1 MNTLSPSELAEKAPA
16 AQPLPK
22 KRAAGLI
29 DTNEFITVIAE
40 QLGQE
45 PVMAVQGRAHSD
57 IDGLS
62 KRAAVAKRE
71 RSGRHL
77 IVCANRRG
85 AATIVLNSHT
95 VRRRAWI
102 AGGFYRADLLLVGV
116 ALPLQRWR
124 GYDAALSELERYRP
138 QLTKIRE
145 QMMTYKTKP
154 LMVDIIAEQV
164 SRLAYLPGHKPIA
177 PEELVSMRAATLY
190 DTLFEMLKRVVN
202 GNLAAAVEGKRKVKP
217 VKGPDALM
225 HAGNVIFNIGV
236 ECLDGGIALPTYRKT

>member
-124 GYDAALSELERYRP
+124 GYDTAIAELERYRP
-138 QLTKIRE
+138 QLVKLRE
-145 QMMTYKTKP
+145 QMTARKATHK
-154 LMVDIIAEQV
+154 MVDTLAEQI
-164 SRLAYLPGHKPIA
+164 SQTAYLPGHKPIA
-177 PEELVSMRAATLY
+177 AEELVGAGMGNLY
-190 DTLFEMLKRVVN
+190 DTLFGMLKRVVN
-202 GNLAAAVEGKRKVKP
+202 GNLAAAQEGKRKVKP

-225 HAGNVIFNIGV
+225 HAGNTIFNIGV
-236 ECLDGGIALPTYRKT
+236 ECLDDGIALPTYRKT